1 MSSAAICFLCGS
13 APLYRIPYL
22 NLRSLGLLRGLAY
35 KLPFGF
41 AKGLARV
48 SPKFARA
55 YRPVETNRRY
65 FTLTQCYCEACGTS
79 SVEPQF
85 DEARLSR
92 YYEEY
97 YWDNRDAVDG
107 RHLADDA
114 APNDLQLAWSAA
126 RIAWFE
132 PYVPAFATAIDFG
145 AGDCAASFLLRRQA
159 NVTAV
164 DPSTKARGIAASY
177 GVDWRRTLTECEP
190 VDLLY
195 ASHALEHVHDLL
207 QVFALMLERVLPGG
221 HLFFEV
227 PNVSSKEVFT
237 KLCHTPHTF
246 SLSKGSFEQLAHR
259 FDCRIVA
266 MEDVGGPWQIAGKHV
281 TDPAKADL
289 RVLIQRPKGQDL
301 FNVRQIGLDIRQ
313 PVK

>member
-22 NLRSLGLLRGLAY
+22 NFASLGVLRGLAY
-35 KLPFGF
+35 KLPSGL

-48 SPKFARA
+48 SPRFSRA
-55 YRPVETNRRY
+55 YRSVETNRRY
-65 FTLTQCYCEACGTS
+65 FNVILCYCEACGTS
-79 SVEPQF
+79 GVEPPF
-85 DEARLSR
+85 EETRLSR

-132 PYVPAFATAIDFG
+132 PHIPPFATAIDFG

-159 NVTAV
+159 KVTAV
-164 DPSTKARGIAASY
+164 DPSSKARAIAASY
-177 GVDWRRTLTECEP
+177 GVDWRRTLAECEP

-195 ASHALEHVHDLL
+195 ASHSLEHVHDLL
-207 QVFALMLERVLPGG
+207 QVFALMLARVRPGG
-221 HLFFEV
+221 YLFFEV
-227 PNVSSKEVFT
+227 PNVSSKEVLV
-237 KLCHTPHTF
+237 KLCHTPHTYSF
-246 SLSKGSFEQLAHR
+246 SKGSFEQLAQR
-259 FDCRIVA
+259 FGCRIVA
-266 MEDVGGPWQIAGKHV
+266 MEDVGGPWQIAGKQV

-289 RVLIQRPKGQDL
+289 RVLIQRS
-301 FNVRQIGLDIRQ
+301 
-313 PVK
+313 